1 MFAILNCVD
10 VYVDACVR
18 NEAGQL
24 MFMSVFGRDTATREL
39 MARIQLASG
48 QDSLRELTLQG
59 YGPYKGQKHTVQV
72 ADAKELD
79 KLTGR
84 LPKGLYGELT
94 HVWIFHP
101 SIKGVDKGA
110 KRAWIIEHGQS
121 LDQDMLKT
129 RVWQTVCE
137 LADIPLLQHWREP
150 VLRQIWDSMVF
161 EMGKTNPD
169 PNTGAGK
176 KVSTGAA
183 TIRVMKPGRDT
194 MPFVQITT
202 ALGRDP
208 YNTPVSCWIPAYV
221 GGAPTGWGGAMGP
234 AQFIASTWN
243 LFADRLQSLLGATAD
258 PWGIK
263 DSFTAAGLYLANLG
277 ASAQTTAKESNAAS
291 RYYGGSSAYARS
303 VMSRASCIQTFI
315 DSGTMSTSCQNLIF

>member
-24 MFMSVFGRDTATREL
+24 MFMSMFGRDTATREL

-110 KRAWIIEHGQS
+110 KRAWIIEHGRA
-121 LDQDMLKT
+121 LNQDMLKT

-169 PNTGAGK
+169 PNTGAAG
-176 KVSTGAA
+176 VAPQFC
-183 TIRVMKPGRDT
+183 KPLG
-194 MPFVQITT
+194 PVQ
-202 ALGRDP
+202 ACQ
-208 YNTPVSCWIPAYV
+208 V
-221 GGAPTGWGGAMGP
+221 
-234 AQFIASTWN
+234 
-243 LFADRLQSLLGATAD
+243 RLA
-258 PWGIK
+258 
-263 DSFTAAGLYLANLG
+263 DSFAEQVSKLIRAGILSLEPPAPMPALA
-277 ASAQTTAKESNAAS
+277 
-291 RYYGGSSAYARS
+291 S
-303 VMSRASCIQTFI
+303 VV
-315 DSGTMSTSCQNLIF
+315 